1 MKYSRMKKERSEV
14 GDTHKGKKREKR
26 SLVFTKKK
34 PNKWEKNQ
42 MSDGKNGFLMRKK
55 AHRCREE

>member
-1 MKYSRMKKERSEV
+1 MKKERSEI
-14 GDTHKGKKREKR
+14 GDTHKGKKR

-34 PNKWEKNQ
+34 PKKWEKNQ
-42 MSDGKNGFLMRKK
+42 MSDGKNSFLMRKK